1 MRLLTATLLGLLAP
15 TLTIASDYPV
25 QPVPF
30 TQVRL
35 TGGLLANRQAT
46 NAEVTMPFA
55 LEQCETSGRIKNFDL
70 AAEVMRRRAAGETNF
85 QIKPPTQYPFD
96 DTDVYKAIEGAAFC
110 LSVKPDPATQAKLE
124 EIIKRIAAA
133 QEADGYLYTFRT
145 MHPDSPG
152 HDWIDQQRWRKDP
165 QLSHELYN
173 LGHLYE
179 AGFAHYQATGSRS
192 LLDLCLKS
200 AELLQKDFGDGEPRI
215 APGHQV
221 LEMGLAKLYRHT
233 GDQRWLNLAKFFLEV
248 RGKGREYSQDHKP
261 VIAQDKAVGHAV
273 RANYMYAGMADV
285 AALTGDQRYLDA
297 ITKIWNNVVE
307 TKLHLTGGCGARAN
321 GEAYGN
327 DYELPH
333 RCYNE
338 TCAAVAFLFWNHRMF
353 LMTGDAKYM
362 DVFERSLY
370 NGVLSGVSLSG
381 DRFFYPNPLEYDGS
395 AKNNHGF
402 AGRAPWFGCA
412 CCPPNVL
419 RTLASL
425 GDYVYAVRTQSTE
438 RAKPA
443 PLSSP
448 KGGEGQGEEAELFV
462 NLYAQST
469 ATAVIGDKKVKLEQ
483 TTAYPWDGKIRLRV
497 TPEKPGTFT
506 LNLRVPGWVEGKPL
520 PSGLYT
526 YDNATPAKWSIRV
539 NGKKVIYEK
548 SCRSANPSSGL
559 AATLSP
565 LDGERAGVR
574 GAPQIRNGFAAIT
587 REWKA
592 GDEITLDFPMPVRR
606 VAGNAKIAATKNQV
620 ALERGPIV
628 YAFEGVDN
636 DGSAFDAL
644 LPASAKITPKHRADF
659 LGGVTVLNT
668 TKAARVSVDKS
679 GKRLT
684 KPAKLTAIPYAVWAN
699 RGLTPMAVWLARD
712 AATARPIQ
720 PPTLASRAKITTSF
734 ARAGMNTAYINDQ
747 LMPENFTDGF
757 APNFDF
763 WPHKGTSEWITYEL
777 AQPTKVSA
785 VRISWFDDTGSG
797 ECRLPDSWRITY
809 RDAENKWQP
818 VSNPSEYAIKKRDP
832 VRVTFDPIT
841 SKSLRLEVELS
852 KDFSAG
858 LYEWEVE

>member
-1 MRLLTATLLGLLAP
+1 MKSTVATLLCLAALNLP
-15 TLTIASDYPV
+15 AASDYLV

-30 TQVRL
+30 TSVRL
-35 TGGLLANRQAT
+35 TGGLLAARQAT
-46 NAEVTMPFA
+46 NNAVTMPFA
-55 LEQCETSGRIKNFDL
+55 LGQCESSKRVLNFDL
-70 AAEVMRRRAAGETNF
+70 AAETLRRRAAGETNF
-85 QIKPPTQYPFD
+85 QNKPPTQYPFD
-96 DTDVYKAIEGAAFC
+96 DSDVYKAIEGSAFC
-110 LSVKPDPATQAKLE
+110 LSVKPDPAIAAKLE
-124 EIIKRIAAA
+124 EMIKHVAAA
-133 QEADGYLYTFRT
+133 QEPDGYLYTWRT
-145 MHPDSPG
+145 MHPDSPA
-152 HDWIDQQRWRKDP
+152 HDWIDQKRWMKDP
-165 QLSHELYN
+165 NLSHELYN

-192 LLDLCLKS
+192 LLDICLKS

-215 APGHQV
+215 APGHEV
-221 LEMGLAKLYRHT
+221 VEMGLAKLYRQT
-233 GDQRWLNLAKFFLEV
+233 GDKRWLDLAKFFLDV
-248 RGKGREYSQDHKP
+248 RGKGNEYSQDHKP
-261 VIAQDKAVGHAV
+261 VVDQDKAVGHAV
-273 RANYMYAGMADV
+273 RANYLYSGMADV
-285 AALTGDQRYLDA
+285 AALTSDERYLAA
-297 ITKIWNNVVE
+297 ITKIWENVVG

-425 GDYVYAVRTQSTE
+425 GDYVYAV
-438 RAKPA
+438 
-443 PLSSP
+443 
-448 KGGEGQGEEAELFV
+448 QGEKLFV
-462 NLYAQST
+462 NLYAQGEAT
-469 ATAVIGDKKVKLEQ
+469 ATIAGNKVKLEQ
-483 TTAYPWDGKIRLRV
+483 TTDYPWDGKIKLRV
-497 TPEKPGTFT
+497 SLEQSSAFS
-506 LNLRVPGWVEGKPL
+506 LNLRIPGWVEGKPL
-520 PSGLYT
+520 PSDLYT
-526 YDNATPAKWSIRV
+526 YDDATPAKWSVHV
-539 NGKKVIYEK
+539 NGKKV
-548 SCRSANPSSGL
+548 SA
-559 AATLSP
+559 T
-565 LDGERAGVR
+565 
-574 GAPQIRNGFAAIT
+574 PQYGFATIT

-636 DGSAFDAL
+636 DGSAFDAV
-644 LPASAKITPKHRADF
+644 LPADAKIQPEYRAKF
-659 LGGVTVLNT
+659 LGGVTVLNIS
-668 TKAARVSVDKS
+668 KAQRVAVSKD
-679 GKRLT
+679 GKVAT
-684 KPAKLTAIPYAVWAN
+684 QPAKFTAIPYAVWAN

-712 AATARPIQ
+712 ASAARPIR
-720 PPTLASRAKITTSF
+720 PPTPASQARVTTSF

-747 LMPENFTDGF
+747 LLPENFTDGF

-763 WPHKGTSEWITYEL
+763 WPHKGTKETVTYEF
-777 AQPTKVSA
+777 ANPATVKG
-785 VRISWFDDTGSG
+785 VRVSWFDDTGSG
-797 ECRLPDSWRITY
+797 ECRLPVSWRVLY
-809 RDAENKWQP
+809 RDENKQWQP
-818 VSNPSEYAIKKRDP
+818 VANPSEYTIKKRDP
-832 VRVTFDPIT
+832 VRVTFDPVT
-841 SKSLRLEVELS
+841 TKSLRLEIELT

-858 LYEWEVE
+858 IYEWEVE

>member
-1 MRLLTATLLGLLAP
+1 MKTVVAALLCCATFNLLA
-15 TLTIASDYPV
+15 ASDYPV

-30 TQVRL
+30 TSVKL
-35 TGGLLANRQAT
+35 TSGLLANRQAT
-46 NAEVTMPFA
+46 NANVTMPFA

-70 AAEVMRRRAAGETNF
+70 AAEVMKRRAGGETNF

-110 LSVKPDPATQAKLE
+110 LSVKPDAALQAKLE
-124 EIIKRIAAA
+124 TIIARVAAA

-145 MHPDSPG
+145 MHPDRPG
-152 HDWIDQQRWRKDP
+152 HDWVGQERWHKDP

-179 AGFAHYQATGSRS
+179 AGVAYYRATGSRS
-192 LLDLCLKS
+192 LLDICLKS
-200 AELLQKDFGDGEPRI
+200 AALLEKDFGDHQRRI
-215 APGHQV
+215 SPGHQII
-221 LEMGLAKLYRHT
+221 EMGLVKLYRQT
-233 GDQRWLNLAKFFLEV
+233 GDTNWLDLAQFFLDV
-248 RGKGREYSQDHKP
+248 RGKGSDYSQDHRP

-297 ITKIWNNVVE
+297 ITKIWNNVVD
-307 TKLHLTGGCGARAN
+307 TKLHLTGGCGARAS

-425 GDYVYAVRTQSTE
+425 GDYIYATQGD
-438 RAKPA
+438 K
-443 PLSSP
+443 
-448 KGGEGQGEEAELFV
+448 LFV
-462 NLYAQST
+462 NLYAQGEAT
-469 ATAVIGDKKVKLEQ
+469 ATVSGNKVKLEQ
-483 TTAYPWDGKIRLRV
+483 TTEYPWDGKIILRV
-497 TPEKPGTFT
+497 TPEKSAMFT
-506 LNLRVPGWVEGKPL
+506 VNVRIPGWVEGKPL
-520 PSGLYT
+520 PSDLYS
-526 YDNATPAKWSIRV
+526 YDDATPAKWTLRV
-539 NGKKVIYEK
+539 NGKTITA
-548 SCRSANPSSGL
+548 SR
-559 AATLSP
+559 
-565 LDGERAGVR
+565 
-574 GAPQIRNGFAAIT
+574 QNGFASLT
-587 REWKA
+587 REWRA
-592 GDEITLDFPMPVRR
+592 GDEITLEYPMPVRR

-636 DGSAFDAL
+636 AGSVFDAV
-644 LPASAKITPKHRADF
+644 LPANAKIKPKYRANF
-659 LGGVTVLNT
+659 LGGVTVLNITKAQRVTLNKDGKVT
-668 TKAARVSVDKS
+668 TKAA
-679 GKRLT
+679 
-684 KPAKLTAIPYAVWAN
+684 PLTAIPYAAWAN
-699 RGLTPMAVWLARD
+699 RGLSPMGVWLARD
-712 AATARPIQ
+712 AATARPFQ
-720 PPTLASRAKITTSF
+720 PPTLASQAKVSVSF
-734 ARAGMNTAYINDQ
+734 ARPGMNTAFINDQ
-747 LMPENFTDGF
+747 LLPQNFTDGF

-763 WPHKGTSEWITYEL
+763 WPHKGTTETITYEF
-777 AQPTKVSA
+777 AQPATVQA
-785 VRISWFDDTGSG
+785 VRVSWFDDTGSG
-797 ECRLPDSWRITY
+797 DCRLPVSWRVLY
-809 RDAENKWQP
+809 RDDNKQWQP
-818 VSNPSEYAIKKRDP
+818 VANASEYAIKKRDP
-832 VRVTFDPIT
+832 VRVTFTPVT
-841 SKSLRLEVELS
+841 TKQLRLEIELT